1 MGVSPAGGLSCYDAG
16 AGAAIQRL
24 TEFTLSNFAL
34 CAHLR
39 CLRPLR
45 HADHHHHP
53 REQPDDPG
61 DSTDLDHL
69 VLPSVAP
76 KAQTIRPQFF
86 AGPDQGCGST
96 RGQSR
101 TEAAEHAFRGLLIIT
116 GVENFMMLAVS

>member
-1 MGVSPAGGLSCYDAG
+1 MGVKSAGGLSCYDT
-16 AGAAIQRL
+16 GAAIQRL
-24 TEFTLSNFAL
+24 TEFALSDFAL
-34 CAHLR
+34 GAHLR
-39 CLRPLR
+39 CLQPLR

-61 DSTDLDHL
+61 DSTDHDHL

-76 KAQTIRPQFF
+76 KAQTVRPQFF

-101 TEAAEHAFRGLLIIT
+101 TEAAEPPSRGMLIIT
-116 GVENFMMLAVS
+116 RRRKLYDVGTVS